1 MKFDFSIFEE
11 ALEERLKE
19 QNIKISLTDKVI
31 QAILNKSYNSVYG
44 IRSLKQYFEKNIT
57 TQLSK
62 LLIEMKVVPNNHVN
76 IDI

>member
-31 QAILNKSYNSVYG
+31 QAILSKSYNSVYG